1 MCFDKQKKSLF
12 NGIKYSNLYI
22 LRSFYVV
29 YVYINKLLFGD
40 KFQCRFLII
49 KSFTHKKI
57 KEIEE

>member
-29 YVYINKLLFGD
+29 YVKINKPLFGD
-40 KFQCRFLII
+40 K
-49 KSFTHKKI
+49 
-57 KEIEE
+57 